1 MILGLGTDLVDIAEL
16 RRRLERTPEIRT
28 QVYDPTELAWCE
40 ARRPPWPW
48 LAECFAAKE
57 AVMKSLGTGWA
68 QGVTFRDI
76 VVEWSALSAASPAPA
91 PGERPRPRV
100 RLSGEA
106 ADRVAAQG
114 GEVHLSLSHDGNYA
128 VSIAVLS
135 SAVRDPSPDRDPGSD
150 RDRDPD
156 PDPSPDR
163 DR

>member
-16 RRRLERTPEIRT
+16 RRRLERTPEIHT
-28 QVYDPTELAWCE
+28 QVYDSAELAWCK

-76 VVEWSALSAASPAPA
+76 VVVWSAWP
-91 PGERPRPRV
+91 PGQTPGGRPRPRV

-106 ADRVAAQG
+106 AELVAAQG
-114 GEVHLSLSHDGNYA
+114 AEVHLSLSHDGNYA

-135 SAVRDPSPDRDPGSD
+135 SAVRDPG
-150 RDRDPD
+150 
-156 PDPSPDR
+156 PSSGHGPSFVPE
-163 DR
+163 